1 MMVRS
6 GRRRPGRQVLLQVIE
21 PHGQR
26 VPVVESGG
34 GVNEGVGKQLPALLH
49 KQAALD
55 SVAQNLLQKVHVF
68 TLGFAVP
75 WLQQGEMG

>member
-1 MMVRS
+1 M
-6 GRRRPGRQVLLQVIE
+6 LLQMIE

-26 VPVVESGG
+26 VAVVKGG
-34 GVNEGVGKQLPALLH
+34 GGMNEGVGKQLPALLH

-55 SVAQNLLQKVHVF
+55 SVAQDLLQEVHVF